1 MNNNS
6 YIFNFNMKIF
16 IKKTLTFF
24 GLFTLLLI
32 VFLSLRIEKTLNV
45 RWKLS
50 KNINTLFLGASHIQR
65 GINDSIY
72 IGGFN

>member
-1 MNNNS
+1 M
-6 YIFNFNMKIF
+6 IFNFNMKIF